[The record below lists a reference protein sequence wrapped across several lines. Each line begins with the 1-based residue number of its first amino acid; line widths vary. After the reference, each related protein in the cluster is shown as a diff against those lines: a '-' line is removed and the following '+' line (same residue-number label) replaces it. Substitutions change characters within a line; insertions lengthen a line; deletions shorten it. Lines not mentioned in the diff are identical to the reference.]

1 MAPRKIDTTASESGS
16 LRPWPVRASGW
27 TSEPVWAENRGRPV
41 DPVVAPGPTVVVAPG
56 EGWSVVPVV
65 LPVPTVEV
73 VVPEAGVVV
82 VVPAARVVVV
92 APGA

>member
-1 MAPRKIDTTASESGS
+1 MKVGT
-16 LRPWPVRASGW
+16 
-27 TSEPVWAENRGRPV
+27 PV

-56 EGWSVVPVV
+56 EGWSVVGVV

-82 VVPAARVVVV
+82 VVPDVSVVVV
-92 APGA
+92 NPGA